1 LVALSQVGSGVYP
14 LGVCTGLICIFFLIL
29 GDGTAKVSGISV
41 FLFKGT
47 IKDDCCSRLFNNSFF
62 LVVKTVD
69 IFFSKASLNP
79 FKSLLTLP
87 IISSRLLTKD
97 SYSLFSSLTSSRN

>member
-1 LVALSQVGSGVYP
+1 YP
-14 LGVCTGLICIFFLIL
+14 LVVCTGLIGIFVLIL
-29 GDGTAKVSGISV
+29 GEGTPRVSGISV

-62 LVVKTVD
+62 LDVKTVD
-69 IFFSKASLNP
+69 IFYSKASLYP
-79 FKSLLTLP
+79 FKYLLTLP
-87 IISSRLLTKD
+87 IISSRLLKKD